1 MTQPFFSR
9 TADLAVAVALGITIL
24 YAVVSLGP
32 IALNRWFQS

>member
-9 TADLAVAVALGITIL
+9 TADLAIAIALCITIL

-32 IALNRWFQS
+32 VALARWF

>member
-9 TADLAVAVALGITIL
+9 TADRAVAVALAVAIV

-32 IALNRWFQS
+32 TALVRWF